1 MLKNSYEELLRI
13 VSDVSVAANSP
24 VMQIGTVLQSPP
36 DIKVSYKN
44 IILESPEL
52 YISEYL
58 LTEYARTTRGHL
70 VSATQNRAGGGGDAA
85 DASHNHDINNDYT
98 ETIITTDTLMPGDKV
113 AIMPVPSEDGTN
125 QAYIILDKLVRPDRR
140 TF

>member
-85 DASHNHDINNDYT
+85 YASHNHDIDNDYT
-98 ETIITTDTLMPGDKV
+98 ETIITTDTLVPGDKV

>member
-13 VSDVSVAANSP
+13 ISDVSVAANSP
-24 VMQIGTVLQSPP
+24 VIQIGTVLQSPP

-85 DASHNHDINNDYT
+85 YASHNHDINNDYT
-98 ETIITTDTLMPGDKV
+98 ETIITTDTLMSGDKV

>member
-13 VSDVSVAANSP
+13 VSDVSIAANSP

-85 DASHNHDINNDYT
+85 YASHNHDINNDYT

>member
-24 VMQIGTVLQSPP
+24 VIQIGVVLQSPP

-85 DASHNHDINNDYT
+85 YASHNHDINNDYT

>member
-85 DASHNHDINNDYT
+85 YASHNHDINNDYT

>member
-24 VMQIGTVLQSPP
+24 VMQIGTVLHSPP

-70 VSATQNRAGGGGDAA
+70 VSATQYRAGGGGDAA
-85 DASHNHDINNDYT
+85 YASHNHDIDNDYT
-98 ETIITTDTLMPGDKV
+98 ETIITTDTLVPGDKV

>member
-70 VSATQNRAGGGGDAA
+70 VSATQYRAGGGGDAA
-85 DASHNHDINNDYT
+85 YASHNHDIDNDYT
-98 ETIITTDTLMPGDKV
+98 ETIITTDTLVPGDKV